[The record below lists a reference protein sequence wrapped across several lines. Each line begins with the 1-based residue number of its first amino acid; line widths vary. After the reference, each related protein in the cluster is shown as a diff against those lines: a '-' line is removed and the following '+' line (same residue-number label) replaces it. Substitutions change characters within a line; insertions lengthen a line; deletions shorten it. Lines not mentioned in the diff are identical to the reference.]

1 MRQTPAQ
8 RHRLTVLAA
17 MAVAAAATGAED
29 PHGEP
34 TGTAYELMKAQ
45 LYAHVRTLK
54 NIQSVERKIEA
65 KRTMLADYDA
75 YIDGVLQ
82 ADSGGADRIVTTTM
96 VWHIDAGHYLRALAI
111 ASYVIKHGLQLP
123 DQYQRN
129 VPTLLADEISAAALA
144 GRIPAQE
151 QGAILAHTLALV
163 GNADIPDQARAKL
176 HKAIGYA
183 ILGKQEGQPEP
194 DYKTM
199 PTGQVQDAQQHLQ
212 RALDLFAQVGVKKD
226 LERIA
231 RRLKGEPDAPSQAY
245 PAPGGG
251 VGQATAKT
259 ARG

>member
-1 MRQTPAQ
+1 MPITPAQ
-8 RHRLTVLAA
+8 RHRIQALAA
-17 MAVAAAATGAED
+17 QQATAETARD
-29 PHGEP
+29 EFGEP
-34 TGTAYELMKAQ
+34 TGSTYQLMLAQ
-45 LYAHVRTLK
+45 LYEHSKQLK
-54 NIQSVERKIEA
+54 SIQSVEKKIEA
-65 KRTMLADYDA
+65 KRTMLAEYDA
-75 YIDGVLQ
+75 YVDGVLQ
-82 ADSGGADRIVTTTM
+82 GDGGGADRIVTTVM
-96 VWHIDAGHYLRALAI
+96 VWSIDAGLYLRALAL

-144 GRIPAQE
+144 GRVPAAE
-151 QGAILAHTLALV
+151 QGAILAHTLALI

-194 DYKTM
+194 DIKAM
-199 PTGQVQDAQQHLQ
+199 PEDQAKAAQEHLQ

-231 RRLKGEPDAPSQAY
+231 RRLKGDTDAPTQAN

-251 VGQATAKT
+251 VGQAKAKP
-259 ARG
+259 AKS